1 MERVEGYAVKMTG
14 YATINKNMY
23 KIRYS
28 DASTF
33 ACSCGRSTFNRLG
46 GSIYH
51 FKCVA
56 CQMQY
61 FVEAV
66 CQDNESPPTGER
78 NDRSKPYALR

>member
-46 GSIYH
+46 GYIILS
-51 FKCVA
+51 V
-56 CQMQY
+56 
-61 FVEAV
+61 
-66 CQDNESPPTGER
+66 
-78 NDRSKPYALR
+78 